1 MPTSVP
7 NDVVSEILS
16 WAPVKSACRFRC
28 ASTGW
33 RALISDPAFVAAH
46 KARTEPQL
54 LIVANSF
61 HGVASGGRRRRRD
74 LRLLDMDGSI
84 VRVVKSAG
92 DLWTITSG
100 PRGPVCAT
108 RVGRVLSMIDLATGD
123 VLVTSTE
130 MDDGGASYAFGIGY
144 AAPSGKF
151 KVVRLTSMYSY
162 ADRQEYTCDVLTL
175 EDGARTWWRRDSP
188 PIKDRVRFHK
198 NSVVTIDGVLYF
210 LYTYNS
216 VTPQVGGYCVL
227 CLDLETEEWKRSIKA
242 PVRLQELRSETRMVE
257 LNGTLCMVQPEGR
270 GTKHACTT
278 IWLLTD
284 LAEGTWV
291 EAYMIPMARTIDL
304 VIPFR
309 VMHNG
314 KKLMCYCL
322 LNDKPSPTLQVYD
335 PLNGTC
341 THLADLPGNHL
352 GDVAFCDLHL
362 ESYIRST

>member
-1 MPTSVP
+1 
-7 NDVVSEILS
+7 
-16 WAPVKSACRFRC
+16 
-28 ASTGW
+28 
-33 RALISDPAFVAAH
+33 
-46 KARTEPQL
+46 
-54 LIVANSF
+54 
-61 HGVASGGRRRRRD
+61 
-74 LRLLDMDGSI
+74 MDG
-84 VRVVKSAG
+84 
-92 DLWTITSG
+92 
-100 PRGPVCAT
+100 
-108 RVGRVLSMIDLATGD
+108 
-123 VLVTSTE
+123 
-130 MDDGGASYAFGIGY
+130 GGASCAFDIGY

-162 ADRQEYTCDVLTL
+162 ADPPEYTCDVLTL
-175 EDGARTWWRRDSP
+175 EDGARTWWRRESP

-198 NSVVTIDGVLYF
+198 NSMVTIDGVLYF
-210 LYTYNS
+210 LYTYSS
-216 VTPQVGGYCVL
+216 VPPQ
-227 CLDLETEEWKRSIKA
+227 TEEWQRSIKA

-309 VMHNG
+309 VMRNG

-322 LNDKPSPTLQVYD
+322 LNDRPSPTLQVYD

-362 ESYIRST
+362 ECYIRST